1 MKKISVVTATRA
13 EYGILKPLI
22 RRLLACD
29 QWETQVIVT
38 GTHLEAAFGN
48 TVQEIEGDDVPIY
61 RRIPIL
67 NTENAASGVDD
78 AYAVTLAMAAALRGF
93 GAYFREEQ
101 PDLLIILGDRTEM
114 LAIAAAAMN
123 AQIPIAHLHGGELT
137 QGAVDDCVRHA
148 LTKMSYLHFASADV
162 YRERIIQM
170 GEDPSRVYNV
180 GALGVENIMNEKLM
194 TPQELAA
201 SVDFPADQPYAV
213 VTFHPVTLEQGTCPQ
228 QEAAVRQMHELLD
241 AMRARPD
248 LFFLITKANSDAGGR
263 QINELLEGETADEP
277 NMKLVASLGMKRY
290 LSAVKHAQF
299 VLGNSSSGII
309 EAPALGV
316 PTVNIGDRQQGRI
329 MAKSVIGCEP
339 ERSAM
344 IAAMDQAL
352 RLSEQIRVDRQLRER
367 LRVENPYGDGHTSE
381 KIMAVL
387 EQYMK
392 LDRID
397 LKKKFYDLPDL
408 QHQ

>member
-22 RRLLACD
+22 RRLLAGD

-48 TVQEIEGDDVPIY
+48 TVQEIEGDGIPIY

-67 NTENAASGVDD
+67 NTENDASGVDD

-148 LTKMSYLHFASADV
+148 LTKMSYLHFASAEV
-162 YRERIIQM
+162 YCERIIQM

-213 VTFHPVTLEQGTCPQ
+213 VTFHPVTLEQGACSQ

-241 AMRARPD
+241 VMRARPD

-263 QINELLEGETADEP
+263 QINELLEVETADEP

-309 EAPALGV
+309 EAPALACSV
-316 PTVNIGDRQQGRI
+316 WNMYQQGNGR
-329 MAKSVIGCEP
+329 
-339 ERSAM
+339 
-344 IAAMDQAL
+344 
-352 RLSEQIRVDRQLRER
+352 
-367 LRVENPYGDGHTSE
+367 
-381 KIMAVL
+381 AVKYRATEFL
-387 EQYMK
+387 IHRWK
-392 LDRID
+392 
-397 LKKKFYDLPDL
+397 
-408 QHQ
+408 

>member
-48 TVQEIEGDDVPIY
+48 TVQEIEGDGIPIY

-78 AYAVTLAMAAALRGF
+78 AYAVTLTMAAALRGF

-290 LSAVKHAQF
+290 LSAVKHAQV

-344 IAAMDQAL
+344 IAAIDQAL
-352 RLSEQIRVDRQLRER
+352 RLSERIRVDQQLRER